1 MIRGTTPTL
10 IVKIPEDKLDIST
23 ITSLL
28 IPIAQRDDVVVLK
41 DMSDV
46 EMDYENNAIN
56 VYLSEEETFGFDV
69 GNAEIQLIY
78 WIGESKMASL
88 ITKFRITKIL
98 YEQDSKPST
107 GE

>member
-10 IVKIPEDKLDIST
+10 ELKVPEDKLDIST

-28 IPIAQRDDVVVLK
+28 IPIAQRDDVIVLK

-46 EMDYENNAIN
+46 QMDYENNIIG
-56 VYLSEEETFGFDV
+56 VYLSEEETFGFEV

-98 YEQDSKPST
+98 YDKDTKPSND
-107 GE
+107 E

>member
-10 IVKIPEDKLDIST
+10 ELKIPYDKLDIST

-28 IPIAQRDDVVVLK
+28 IPIAQRNDVVVLK

-46 EMDYENNAIN
+46 EMNYEDNTIG
-56 VYLSEEETFGFDV
+56 VYLSEEETFEFEV

-78 WIGESKMASL
+78 WIGETKSATL
-88 ITKFRITKIL
+88 IAKFRITKIL
-98 YEQDSKPST
+98 YEKDAKPSD